1 MTLEIRPLGF
11 SRRDRRRFV
20 RVSFDLHRAD
30 PNWVP
35 PLWIDVLG
43 ELNPAKNPFFEHAT
57 VQHLLALRDG
67 VAVGRIAAIVNHRHN
82 EFHDARDAHFG
93 WFEAADEEVANELLA
108 AAEAWA
114 AERGTERVLGP
125 VSYSTNDVCGLL
137 VDGFDVPPAIL
148 MPYNP
153 RAYGDWIEGRGFAK
167 AKDLLALHVDR
178 WHRFDPRLIRVA
190 ERLAHRSGLQLRPL
204 DMKRF
209 DEEVALVSRLYN
221 AAWERNWGFV
231 PLTDA
236 ELEHMARSL
245 KPVVDPKLVL
255 FAEIQGQTA
264 GFSLA
269 LPDLYRILVKI
280 RSGRLLPFG
289 VFRILRER
297 KKLKNVRLLT
307 LGVTPEFRSKGI
319 DAALIHG
326 AVTKYVEAGYDACEC
341 SWILE
346 DNERMLSGM
355 ETVGGRTIKRYRIYE
370 KALAPSS

>member
-153 RAYGDWIEGRGFAK
+153 RATATGSRDAASR
-167 AKDLLALHVDR
+167 R
-178 WHRFDPRLIRVA
+178 PRT
-190 ERLAHRSGLQLRPL
+190 SSP
-204 DMKRF
+204 
-209 DEEVALVSRLYN
+209 S
-221 AAWERNWGFV
+221 
-231 PLTDA
+231 T
-236 ELEHMARSL
+236 S
-245 KPVVDPKLVL
+245 
-255 FAEIQGQTA
+255 TA
-264 GFSLA
+264 GTGSTRA
-269 LPDLYRILVKI
+269 SSASRSAS
-280 RSGRLLPFG
+280 RTGAASSSGRS
-289 VFRILRER
+289 
-297 KKLKNVRLLT
+297 T
-307 LGVTPEFRSKGI
+307 
-319 DAALIHG
+319 
-326 AVTKYVEAGYDACEC
+326 
-341 SWILE
+341 
-346 DNERMLSGM
+346 
-355 ETVGGRTIKRYRIYE
+355 
-370 KALAPSS
+370 